1 MGETAIKQ
9 TEGDGLEQM
18 VRRLADNTP
27 SRSELEELRQQL
39 TEVAQSSGETPAEM
53 KRHLSDSGCA
63 QVKTLMDKSYC
74 CREKYSN

>member
-39 TEVAQSSGETPAEM
+39 TEVAQSTGE
-53 KRHLSDSGCA
+53 SC
-63 QVKTLMDKSYC
+63 
-74 CREKYSN
+74 